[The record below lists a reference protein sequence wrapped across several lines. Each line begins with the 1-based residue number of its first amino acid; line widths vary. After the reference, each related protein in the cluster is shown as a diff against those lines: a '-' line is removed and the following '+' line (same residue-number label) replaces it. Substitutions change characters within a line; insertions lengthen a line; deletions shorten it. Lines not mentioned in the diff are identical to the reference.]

1 MSELIE
7 QFQGREFE
15 DWERW
20 YLQKHPEAI
29 ANATDRIM
37 EMVGNLQN
45 AVTKIDRRMAEL
57 WVRDLVVVKTFVG
70 LKCQKAILMQVAALE
85 EKGWRLSTAEE
96 ESKGIDGY
104 LEDKPVSI
112 KPSSYK
118 TMSALRESI
127 SVRMIYYQKAKDG
140 VIIEY

>member
-1 MSELIE
+1 
-7 QFQGREFE
+7 
-15 DWERW
+15 
-20 YLQKHPEAI
+20 
-29 ANATDRIM
+29 
-37 EMVGNLQN
+37 
-45 AVTKIDRRMAEL
+45 
-57 WVRDLVVVKTFVG
+57 
-70 LKCQKAILMQVAALE
+70 MQVAALE